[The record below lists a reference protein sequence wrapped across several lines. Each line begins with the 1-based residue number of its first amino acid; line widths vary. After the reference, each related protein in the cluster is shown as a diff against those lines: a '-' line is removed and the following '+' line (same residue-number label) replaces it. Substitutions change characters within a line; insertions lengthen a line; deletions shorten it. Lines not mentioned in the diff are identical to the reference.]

1 MTSEESAR
9 LLLMATIEGGSPFW
23 TKEVKECGAPSVV
36 DRLIDG
42 FYLGGKNSSDRISAH
57 IKTLDVEIL
66 RKKISDAGCDLLTP
80 FSQEWP
86 TQVDDLL
93 APPFGL
99 ICKGD
104 KELLTQKSLS
114 IVGSRNPTSY
124 GVKVAGEFAAGFV
137 DRGWI
142 VVSGG
147 AYGIDA
153 AAHRGALA
161 AEGAT
166 VVVLGSGMNQTYP
179 AGNEKLFKE
188 IEATGVLISE
198 VLPHVHAHPHRFLI
212 RNRIIAALSRG
223 TLVVEAA
230 YRSGS
235 LRTARDASEIMRMVM
250 AIPGSISSPA
260 SEGCH
265 RLIAN
270 REAELVSS
278 VSDVMELVMS
288 LDDARMDA

>member
-1 MTSEESAR
+1 M
-9 LLLMATIEGGSPFW
+9 
-23 TKEVKECGAPSVV
+23 
-36 DRLIDG
+36 
-42 FYLGGKNSSDRISAH
+42 
-57 IKTLDVEIL
+57 
-66 RKKISDAGCDLLTP
+66 
-80 FSQEWP
+80 
-86 TQVDDLL
+86 
-93 APPFGL
+93 
-99 ICKGD
+99 
-104 KELLTQKSLS
+104 
-114 IVGSRNPTSY
+114 
-124 GVKVAGEFAAGFV
+124 
-137 DRGWI
+137 
-142 VVSGG
+142 
-147 AYGIDA
+147 
-153 AAHRGALA
+153 
-161 AEGAT
+161 
-166 VVVLGSGMNQTYP
+166 
-179 AGNEKLFKE
+179 
-188 IEATGVLISE
+188 
-198 VLPHVHAHPHRFLI
+198 HAHPHRFLI